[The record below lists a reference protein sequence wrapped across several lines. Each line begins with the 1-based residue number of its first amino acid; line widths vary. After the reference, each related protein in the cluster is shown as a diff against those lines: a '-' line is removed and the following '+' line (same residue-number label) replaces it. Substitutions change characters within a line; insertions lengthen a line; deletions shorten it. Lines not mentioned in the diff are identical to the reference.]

1 MADMRTATAAQDTSL
16 QRLAWE
22 EINEPGAYV
31 DVATGNLYRVSPE
44 TLGRGVASLV
54 KEARAPGPQL
64 VQLSRDPSIFPLGA
78 RILCARHHIAP
89 NF

>member
-1 MADMRTATAAQDTSL
+1 MADTKAATGGKDAAL

-22 EINEPGAYV
+22 EISEPGAYV
-31 DVATGNLYRVSPE
+31 DVTTGHLDRISPE
-44 TLGRGVASLV
+44 ALNRGIAAPARVAS
-54 KEARAPGPQL
+54 APNPHL

-78 RILCARHHIAP
+78 RILCARHHIAH

>member
-1 MADMRTATAAQDTSL
+1 MADMRGAAGGKDASL

-22 EINEPGAYV
+22 EIREPGAYV
-31 DVATGNLYRVSPE
+31 DVTTGELYRISDE
-44 TLGRGVASLV
+44 TLNHRSLARG
-54 KEARAPGPQL
+54 ARARGPQF

-78 RILCARHHIAP
+78 RMLCARHRIAH

>member
-1 MADMRTATAAQDTSL
+1 MAHIRAETAGRDTSL

-31 DVATGNLYRVSPE
+31 DVTTGDLYRVSPE
-44 TLGRGVASLV
+44 TLDHGVASLV

>member
-1 MADMRTATAAQDTSL
+1 MAYMRAATGGQGPSL

-22 EINEPGAYV
+22 EVSEPGAYV
-31 DVATGNLYRVSPE
+31 DVATGTLYRVSHE
-44 TLGRGVASLV
+44 TLNRGVASF
-54 KEARAPGPQL
+54 ARETGARGTQL

-78 RILCARHHIAP
+78 RLLCARHHIAH